1 MDSGS
6 QAWICQYSGKQY
18 ERAVTELP
26 KAFTDTS
33 TSLPVSPPTRKIA
46 LLLVVVGFSLLAG
59 CSAFTTTDDAS
70 TELLIAN
77 QDNTDRA
84 VLIEISEG
92 EDVVYSAGRTI
103 DAETTADLK
112 PFNGTGEYEVTLSV
126 DGDSTTTTYEFTA
139 EDAATTIGIDND
151 GTATIGE

>member
-1 MDSGS
+1 MCFCTLS
-6 QAWICQYSGKQY
+6 
-18 ERAVTELP
+18 
-26 KAFTDTS
+26 
-33 TSLPVSPPTRKIA
+33 PVAPQNRKIA
-46 LLLVVVGFSLLAG
+46 LLLVVAGFILLAG

-77 QDNTDRA
+77 QDNTDRV

-92 EDVVYSAGRTI
+92 EDVVYSAGRTV
-103 DAETTADLK
+103 DAETDADLE
-112 PFNGTGEYEVTLSV
+112 PFNQTGEYQVTMSV

-139 EDAATTIGIDND
+139 DDAVTTIGIDNE